1 MKNNTIKNQIKFL
14 AITLASVILL
24 AGCSLKKPV
33 PKNWYDVTL
42 ETYRE
47 GFRTGWKDEQGLNIT
62 DEQKDPNNKFG
73 YLLRDLDG
81 DGASELLIGIIDD
94 STETKFT
101 NIIIWHRDFGARVV
115 FTTGEG
121 YYLYLCDNNVIRQD
135 SWYGSE
141 TQTQYMV
148 YNSDENSFPIVDG
161 GSNPQKVTL
170 TPFE

>member
-14 AITLASVILL
+14 AITLATVILL

-81 DGASELLIGIIDD
+81 DGASEVLIGIID
-94 STETKFT
+94 
-101 NIIIWHRDFGARVV
+101 
-115 FTTGEG
+115 
-121 YYLYLCDNNVIRQD
+121 
-135 SWYGSE
+135 
-141 TQTQYMV
+141 
-148 YNSDENSFPIVDG
+148 
-161 GSNPQKVTL
+161 
-170 TPFE
+170 